1 MLMWREISHRLLVHF
16 HMGNNKYYTARTT
29 VIAYQHCE
37 GEDSAAFLNNEIKQV
52 IEKET
57 VDCYFQGTLTAHL

>member
-1 MLMWREISHRLLVHF
+1 
-16 HMGNNKYYTARTT
+16 MGNNKYYTARTT